1 MAKHPSKVDGSR
13 SREPK
18 NFKEKRHRGS
28 RGSYPIMEEDMNL
41 TEMAAPKPAEPDS
54 TRQDTL
60 ENEQEEN
67 EHWGTMWFDTTS
79 NEHLTEIA
87 APSPISC
94 RQCSHTESRL
104 SRRDT
109 QRSQTAVAG
118 DELSRGKTLKER
130 LVRRFWSESVTI
142 SWLIFFSL
150 LGTLARLGT
159 EAMATYPNAPFPS
172 TVLWA
177 NLGGS
182 FFLGFLIEDR
192 KLFEKVVQRSLSP
205 ETSRDDGKRGATIKA
220 RKTALPL
227 YIGLATGFCGS
238 FTSFSTLI
246 SDAFL
251 ALSNSLPSPSPSS
264 PYHTIPA
271 TSIHSRNG
279 GYSVMA
285 VLGILIIQT
294 CVSVAAL
301 KTGAEIALG
310 LQPIVPALPVEV
322 LNNVLNLVALPI
334 GMGSWVGA
342 ILLCIWPPGGSAWR
356 ARATLPLAFAPI
368 GCLARFY
375 TSKYLNPMLPAF
387 PLGTFVINI
396 FGTCV
401 SAMCFDLQ
409 RANSTRAP
417 SGTTAC
423 ALLQGV
429 IQGFSGCATTVST
442 WVAELQSL
450 RRRHAWIYGMA
461 SIGVALS
468 CQIVI
473 VGPVRWTIGLKAA
486 RCIA

>member
-1 MAKHPSKVDGSR
+1 
-13 SREPK
+13 
-18 NFKEKRHRGS
+18 
-28 RGSYPIMEEDMNL
+28 
-41 TEMAAPKPAEPDS
+41 MAAPEPEESDS
-54 TRQDTL
+54 ARQDAL
-60 ENEQEEN
+60 EDEQEEN

-79 NEHLTEIA
+79 NEYLTEIA

-94 RQCSHTESRL
+94 RQCSQTESRL

-109 QRSQTAVAG
+109 QRSRTTVADG
-118 DELSRGKTLKER
+118 DVLNRERLQER

-142 SWLIFFSL
+142 SWLVFFSL
-150 LGTLARLGT
+150 LGTLARLGI
-159 EAMATYPNAPFPS
+159 EAIATYPNAPFLS

-205 ETSRDDGKRGATIKA
+205 ETSKDDEKRGATIKA

-264 PYHTIPA
+264 PYHAIPV
-271 TSIHSRNG
+271 TSIYSRNG
-279 GYSVMA
+279 GYSFMA

-294 CVSVAAL
+294 CVGVSAL
-301 KTGAEIALG
+301 KAGAQLALE

-322 LNNVLNLVALPI
+322 LNNCLNLVALPI
-334 GMGSWVGA
+334 GIGSWIGA
-342 ILLCIWPPGGSAWR
+342 ILLSIWPPGGPVWR

-409 RANSTRAP
+409 RAESTRAP
-417 SGTTAC
+417 SSITAC

-450 RRRHAWIYGMA
+450 MRRHAWVYGIA

-473 VGPVRWTIGLKAA
+473 VGPVRWTIGLKNAS
-486 RCIA
+486 CMV